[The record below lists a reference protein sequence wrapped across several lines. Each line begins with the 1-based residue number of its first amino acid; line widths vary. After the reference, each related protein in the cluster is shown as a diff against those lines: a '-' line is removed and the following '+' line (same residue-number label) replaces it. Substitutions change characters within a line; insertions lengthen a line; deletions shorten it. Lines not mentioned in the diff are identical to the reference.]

1 MIIFEYAQSAVTPAL
16 GEDLKNQKVSE
27 VVQGSHRNT
36 SEKKNGE
43 VPGLV
48 LFTMYVVIKSDM

>member
-16 GEDLKNQKVSE
+16 GEDLKNHKVSE
-27 VVQGSHRNT
+27 VVQGAPQEYLR
-36 SEKKNGE
+36 KNGE